1 MKENDIDKVEEEEI
15 VTKSNPEP
23 MLLDK
28 NIQIE
33 DSQESSKTFEC
44 QVINQGSLNRINII
58 INLNQKTIEIKMLL
72 NNKNRVILLTQT
84 VNPLQI
90 QNLICLH

>member
-1 MKENDIDKVEEEEI
+1 MKENDIDKVEEEI

-33 DSQESSKTFEC
+33 DSQDSSKTFEC

-58 INLNQKTIEIKMLL
+58 INLNQKISPKIKV
-72 NNKNRVILLTQT
+72 KKKKK
-84 VNPLQI
+84 
-90 QNLICLH
+90 